1 MFIIKTKSDEMKKE
15 IKLRDSEK
23 KILSYLTFDRPDELM
38 GDYYATIPGIAERA
52 GCSEGYVSYILR
64 ILISKRIV
72 DYKIAYPYKNGKTA
86 SKTKKNCYYRIR

>member
-1 MFIIKTKSDEMKKE
+1 MYTTKIKSDKMKKE

-23 KILSYLTFDRPDELM
+23 KILSYLTFDRPDGLM
-38 GDYYATIPGIAERA
+38 GDYYVTIPGIAERA
-52 GCSEGYVSYILR
+52 GRSEAYVSYILR